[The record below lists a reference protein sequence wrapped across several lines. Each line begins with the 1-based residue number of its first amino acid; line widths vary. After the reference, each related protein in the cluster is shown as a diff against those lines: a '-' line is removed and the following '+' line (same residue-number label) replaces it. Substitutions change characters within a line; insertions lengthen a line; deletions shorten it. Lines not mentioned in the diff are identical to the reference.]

1 MLFCKDHPFET
12 RFVARGDWK
21 FDIEEKSA
29 CTDGLSHEV
38 CGFCFSVRYLLNLS
52 VTKFVL
58 KKYQIVERVVPL
70 DAHLKKM
77 NCDPFFFLSNK
88 TRLIEVSL
96 VSPYN
101 DKIPQK
107 ADYIDLFLLAKNV
120 YFGRKICTSEE
131 YVP

>member
-1 MLFCKDHPFET
+1 MVFCKDHPFET
-12 RFVARGDWK
+12 RFVARGDCK
-21 FDIEEKSA
+21 FDIEKSA

-70 DAHLKKM
+70 DPHLKKM

-107 ADYIDLFLLAKNV
+107 TDLYSL
-120 YFGRKICTSEE
+120 ISSS
-131 YVP
+131 